1 MANQIN
7 IAVGANIKDL
17 QEGLKLAV
25 STMEKSGNDMNA
37 VGKSIERM
45 TSKSFA
51 DVGQAVRSTTKDLY
65 IIGSTL
71 GTSNEVF
78 EHGSALLKEYS
89 NQYANLKSKIEAV
102 NNLPVAN
109 SLKAEPVQKAAQ
121 KFNMLG
127 NSINQITREL
137 PAFTYS
143 MQTGF
148 MAISNNLPI
157 FFDEISRIQTANKAL
172 AASGQPVQS
181 MFSQLSGAIF
191 SVGTALSL
199 GVTALTMYGPA
210 LFEVISA
217 TEDATKAN
225 EALAASVKAIESAE
239 TKVLDIVKET
249 SKLRVQAMKEGLEK
263 QKEEATNSYKQG
275 LRDLFIAREKEE
287 IAEFTYQQRK
297 IYLWNIYQN
306 KLTEIA
312 DKAQSDRNKKNLA
325 AQKAMEEGLN
335 YKGQIK
341 KLKELYVDVERLPLP
356 KIGKIDLSQFLNVQ
370 GEFSKLGVFFDE
382 LGAKIGGW
390 ANMATN
396 AIMGFAVSFGEAL
409 ATGDF
414 KSAGEAIVKQLGNI
428 AIQIGAAMVAIGIPQ
443 VAAGLPSGFAYI
455 AGGTALG
462 IIGGVM
468 MASGRAPG
476 SSGSDSASSGGSFSP
491 SEPMFNPTF
500 GGGSQYLMLSSTV
513 RGTDIIIS
521 ADNQR
526 RQNRRIR

>member
-1 MANQIN
+1 MFVDQIDSIKRANAEL
-7 IAVGANIKDL
+7 IA
-17 QEGLKLAV
+17 Q
-25 STMEKSGNDMNA
+25 
-37 VGKSIERM
+37 
-45 TSKSFA
+45 
-51 DVGQAVRSTTKDLY
+51 
-65 IIGSTL
+65 
-71 GTSNEVF
+71 
-78 EHGSALLKEYS
+78 
-89 NQYANLKSKIEAV
+89 
-102 NNLPVAN
+102 
-109 SLKAEPVQKAAQ
+109 
-121 KFNMLG
+121 
-127 NSINQITREL
+127 
-137 PAFTYS
+137 
-143 MQTGF
+143 
-148 MAISNNLPI
+148 
-157 FFDEISRIQTANKAL
+157 
-172 AASGQPVQS
+172 GQPVQS
-181 MFSQLSGAIF
+181 VFKQLAGALFSWQ
-191 SVGTALSL
+191 TALSL
-199 GVTALTMYGPA
+199 GVTVLTVYGA
-210 LFEVISA
+210 QIVKFFTGVKQSKEEL
-217 TEDATKAN
+217 DK
-225 EALAASVKAIESAE
+225 LAASQQALNDKVRDYLMTDQQKAIYEENEAHKEVTEAIKSRIKTAQILE
-239 TKVLDIVKET
+239 DEYGRVSTTIKGLTLDEILVN
-249 SKLRVQAMKEGLEK
+249 EK
-263 QKEEATNSYKQG
+263 AKK
-275 LRDLFIAREKEE
+275 DLE
-287 IAEFTYQQRK
+287 IAETRHQERISEIKNRY
-297 IYLWNIYQN
+297 N
-306 KLTEIA
+306 KSRINN
-312 DKAQSDRNKKNLA
+312 DIKAQKSV
-325 AQKAMEEGLN
+325 EEGLN

-341 KLKELYVDVERLPLP
+341 KLKELYVNVERLPLP

-443 VAAGLPSGFAYI
+443 VAVGLPSGFAYI

>member
-25 STMEKSGNDMNA
+25 STMEKSGKDMTA
-37 VGKSIERM
+37 VGASVARLTESNFKDLSQAYRT
-45 TSKSFA
+45 TSK
-51 DVGQAVRSTTKDLY
+51 DAVILASQ
-65 IIGSTL
+65 L
-71 GTSNEVF
+71 GTDSEAFKQAAQMAQVYGNELAGVK
-78 EHGSALLKEYS
+78 A
-89 NQYANLKSKIEAV
+89 KIAGV
-102 NNLPVAN
+102 DLGTQ
-109 SLKAEPVQKAAQ
+109 PVQKAAGQ
-121 KFNMLG
+121 FNMLG
-127 NSINQITREL
+127 HSLNQITREL

-148 MAISNNLPI
+148 MAVSNNIPMFVDQIHSIKRANAEL
-157 FFDEISRIQTANKAL
+157 ISQ
-172 AASGQPVQS
+172 GQPVQS
-181 MFSQLSGAIF
+181 VFKQLAGALFSWQ
-191 SVGTALSL
+191 TALSL
-199 GVTALTMYGPA
+199 GVTVLTVYGA
-210 LFEVISA
+210 QMVRFFTGVKQSKEEL
-217 TEDATKAN
+217 DK
-225 EALAASVKAIESAE
+225 LAASQQALNDKVRDYLMTDQQRAIFQETEAHKEITDEIKARIKTTQILEDQYGRVSTTIKALTLDEILVNEKAKKELEIAEIRFQERISAIKNRYKKKEDFTTYDDAFQVQTIQIKTLGFDAAIVGLERMKKAIEGI
-239 TKVLDIVKET
+239 KPV
-249 SKLRVQAMKEGLEK
+249 
-263 QKEEATNSYKQG
+263 ATES
-275 LRDLFIAREKEE
+275 FIA
-287 IAEFTYQQRK
+287 
-297 IYLWNIYQN
+297 
-306 KLTEIA
+306 
-312 DKAQSDRNKKNLA
+312 
-325 AQKAMEEGLN
+325 
-335 YKGQIK
+335 
-341 KLKELYVDVERLPLP
+341 
-356 KIGKIDLSQFLNVQ
+356 VQ
-370 GEFSKLGVFFDE
+370 GEVNKLGVFFDE

-390 ANMATN
+390 ANLATN
-396 AIMGFAVSFGEAL
+396 AIMSFAVSFGEAL

-414 KSAGEAIVKQLGNI
+414 KSAGEAIVRQLGNI

-476 SSGSDSASSGGSFSP
+476 SSGSDSASSGGSFNP